1 MGFSNNESLTYQNDS
16 LDNEEIDK
24 EISSLCWVSP
34 DGSVLAVGYVDG
46 DILLWDLSAVDHG
59 KSQQTQKLP
68 NDVVTI
74 QLSSGDRR
82 LPVIVLRWSSNKSRN
97 GRGGQL
103 FAYGGVNI
111 GAEEV
116 LTVCYDP

>member
-16 LDNEEIDK
+16 LDDEEIDK

>member
-1 MGFSNNESLTYQNDS
+1 MSFSDNESHTHQNDS
-16 LDNEEIDK
+16 VDNEEVDK

-46 DILLWDLSAVDHG
+46 DILLWDLSASDYG
-59 KSQQTQKLP
+59 KEQTQKLP
-68 NDVVTI
+68 SDVITL

-82 LPVIVLRWSSNKSRN
+82 LPVIVLHWSSNKAQN
-97 GRGGQL
+97 GHGGHL

-116 LTVCYDP
+116 LTVCYEH